1 MMKMS
6 FSRGLGIAVLA
17 AGIFSSCETPE
28 PRDPRD
34 SIPGNREYYNEALK
48 FSIRYPGLLNLKV
61 EDREGVDMP
70 GIVLKLQY
78 PGNDFTV
85 FELIT
90 RDPGWRVRL
99 HKGMVAGS
107 ELKEQVGGVECEG
120 FDIDLPD
127 TEGVRKRVIAE
138 HLDRLYVFTGK
149 GETFDEV
156 LESFD
161 FLEPDADPKPAN
173 DAGGDPGQQCSKG
186 CRRAS
191 GNGVATGVG
200 VPGHCTF
207 DKPTIFLKCY
217 SADKRKNSLPPAIKG
232 TVTVVRSPATPSM
245 PSSISSQFSRSLLC
259 SMA

>member
-6 FSRGLGIAVLA
+6 FSRSLSIAVLT

-48 FSIRYPGLLNLKV
+48 FSLRYPSLLNLKV

-70 GIVLKLQY
+70 GIVLELQY

-99 HKGMVAGS
+99 QKDMVVGS
-107 ELKEQVGGVECEG
+107 ELKEDVGGVEADC
-120 FDIDLPD
+120 FDINLPD
-127 TEGVRKRVIAE
+127 TEGVSKRVIVE
-138 HLDRLYVFTGK
+138 NLDRLYVFTGK

-156 LESFD
+156 LGSFD
-161 FLEPDADPKPAN
+161 FIDPDDDPKPAN
-173 DAGGDPGQQCSKG
+173 D
-186 CRRAS
+186 
-191 GNGVATGVG
+191 TGE
-200 VPGHCTF
+200 
-207 DKPTIFLKCY
+207 D
-217 SADKRKNSLPPAIKG
+217 
-232 TVTVVRSPATPSM
+232 
-245 PSSISSQFSRSLLC
+245 SSQ
-259 SMA
+259 